1 MKQGLERW
9 HEAASYRDEYCQ
21 AGQRRPAA
29 GPNLEQKVVAVEC
42 LIWSSPH
49 VMEIDQQQTEQSFGG
64 HRLVDASSHD
74 MVLQRWSNISD
85 EIRMTAFEGC
95 ILATEV

>member
-1 MKQGLERW
+1 
-9 HEAASYRDEYCQ
+9 
-21 AGQRRPAA
+21 
-29 GPNLEQKVVAVEC
+29 
-42 LIWSSPH
+42 
-49 VMEIDQQQTEQSFGG
+49 MEIDQQQIEQSFGG